1 MKEETMNKII
11 EYEIQSCRNNIRFYR
26 QQIREMRQRLMSL
39 EESRKLVDSDKE
51 MLRRIKDSI
60 DSF

>member
-11 EYEIQSCRNNIRFYR
+11 VYEIQSCRNNIRFYR

-51 MLRRIKDSI
+51 MLRKIKDSI